1 MRKLNYVGCVMAMLF
16 FSALFAGSTYAQE
29 LPIQHEEPVKTDFTE
44 EEIEKFI
51 AVNQKVIAIQ
61 QENEAYMI
69 QAIEKEDL
77 DLESFNEILKAQQG
91 EETAYEASEEELA
104 SFNLAAQ
111 NIMIIQKDMQEK
123 MEQAVVEEGM
133 ELEDFQAIMMAYQ
146 QSPELQQKVDS
157 QLMKN

>member
-1 MRKLNYVGCVMAMLF
+1 MRKFNYAGCVMAVLV
-16 FSALFAGSTYAQE
+16 FSTLFAGTIYAQE
-29 LPIQHEEPVKTDFTE
+29 LPIQHEQPVRTDFSD

-61 QENEAYMI
+61 QENEQYMI

-77 DLESFNEILKAQQG
+77 DLESFNEILKGQQG
-91 EETAYEASEEELA
+91 EVTTYEASEDELA

-133 ELEDFQAIMMAYQ
+133 ELEDFQALMLAYQ

-157 QLMKN
+157 QLIEN